1 MASWILGELQ
11 VELMG
16 TFNLLTWRFT
26 GLTVQGAK
34 ARYGE
39 LIVKVARESSWP
51 EALQYYWD
59 NYGFNRTIDT
69 KEDLMYNH

>member
-1 MASWILGELQ
+1 MSL
-11 VELMG
+11 
-16 TFNLLTWRFT
+16 FNRLTWRFT

-51 EALQYYWD
+51 AALQYYWD
-59 NYGFNRTIDT
+59 NHGFDRTIAT
-69 KEDLMYNH
+69 KEA

>member
-1 MASWILGELQ
+1 MEA
-11 VELMG
+11 
-16 TFNLLTWRFT
+16 FNLLTWRFT

-39 LIVKVARESSWP
+39 LIVKVAKESSWP

-59 NYGFNRTIDT
+59 SYGFNRTIET